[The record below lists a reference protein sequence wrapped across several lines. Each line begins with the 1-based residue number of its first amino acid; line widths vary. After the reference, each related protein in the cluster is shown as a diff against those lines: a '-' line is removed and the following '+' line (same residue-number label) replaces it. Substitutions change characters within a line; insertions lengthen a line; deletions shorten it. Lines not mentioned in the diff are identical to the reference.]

1 MVSLKCHPFLS
12 TTHPPPT
19 PPPPKKNGRQINGMY
34 LTFFDIKLLTSI
46 LYFTLES
53 ESISQETVCKSNK
66 LSILEDVPTLAS

>member
-1 MVSLKCHPFLS
+1 MSPVSFH
-12 TTHPPPT
+12 TPPAPH

>member
-1 MVSLKCHPFLS
+1 MSPVSFHHPPAP
-12 TTHPPPT
+12 HPPP
-19 PPPPKKNGRQINGMY
+19 PKKKNGRQINGMY

-46 LYFTLES
+46 LYFALES

>member
-1 MVSLKCHPFLS
+1 MSPVSFH
-12 TTHPPPT
+12 HPPAPH